1 MLRRVREIFHRE
13 LEELGDKLVE
23 MGHKV
28 AEAVDHAGRALREA
42 DLELAQAVIDADNR
56 IDELEDEIEHM
67 SLTMLARQQPVA
79 TDLRLVVSALRLSA
93 TLERM
98 GDLARNIASIVR
110 SRYPDS
116 ASSGSM
122 LDALTEMSHAAS
134 DITHMLI
141 ELMEKHEVGLVS
153 RIAHRD
159 DTLDRLLDV
168 TFKLLASDEP
178 LTRQE
183 VVDAVLLSRF
193 LERLGD
199 HCVSGAKR
207 VGYLVT
213 GDLDASV
220 LLRDDE
226 PDGQHRE

>member
-1 MLRRVREIFHRE
+1 MREIFHRE
-13 LEELGDKLVE
+13 LEQLGDNLVE

-28 AEAVDHAGRALREA
+28 AEAVDHAGRALREV
-42 DLELAQAVIDADNR
+42 DLELAQAVIDADDR
-56 IDELEDEIEHM
+56 IDELEDEIERM

-79 TDLRLVVSALRLSA
+79 TDLRLVVSAIRLSA

-116 ASSGSM
+116 ASSGAM
-122 LDALTEMSHAAS
+122 LETLTGMTHAAS
-134 DITHMLI
+134 DITHMLVD
-141 ELMEKHEVGLVS
+141 LMDTHRLPLVGE
-153 RIAHRD
+153 IAQRD
-159 DTLDRLLDV
+159 DTLDDLLDV
-168 TFKLLASDEP
+168 TFKQLASEE

-213 GDLDASV
+213 GDLDASF
-220 LLRDDE
+220 LLGDE
-226 PDGQHRE
+226 PDERHLD

>member
-1 MLRRVREIFHRE
+1 MREIFHRE
-13 LEELGDKLVE
+13 LEELGDHLVE
-23 MGHKV
+23 MGQKV
-28 AEAVDHAGRALREA
+28 AEAVDHAGHALRA
-42 DLELAQAVIDADNR
+42 SDLELAQSVIDADNR
-56 IDELEDEIEHM
+56 IDELEDRIERM

-79 TDLRLVVSALRLSA
+79 TDLRLVISAIRLSA

-110 SRYPDS
+110 SRYPDPV
-116 ASSGSM
+116 SSGAM
-122 LDALTEMSHAAS
+122 LETLVGMTHAAS
-134 DITHMLI
+134 DITHMLVD
-141 ELMEKHEVGLVS
+141 LMEHHDIEMVG

-159 DTLDRLLDV
+159 DTLDGLLDR
-168 TFKLLASDEP
+168 TFRLLASDEP
-178 LTRQE
+178 LTRPE

-226 PDGQHRE
+226 PDNQHRN

>member
-1 MLRRVREIFHRE
+1 MREIFHRE
-13 LEELGDKLVE
+13 LEELGDHLVE
-23 MGHKV
+23 MGRKV

-56 IDELEDEIEHM
+56 IDELEDQIEHM

-98 GDLARNIASIVR
+98 GDLARNIASIAR
-110 SRYPDS
+110 SRYPDV
-116 ASSGSM
+116 ASSGPM

-134 DITHMLI
+134 DITHMLLA
-141 ELMEKHEVGLVS
+141 LMENHDSALVG

-159 DTLDRLLDV
+159 DTLDNLLDV

-178 LTRQE
+178 LSRQE

-226 PDGQHRE
+226 PDGQHRS

>member
-1 MLRRVREIFHRE
+1 MREIFHRE
-13 LEELGDKLVE
+13 LEELGDDLVA
-23 MGHKV
+23 MGRKV
-28 AEAVDHAGRALREA
+28 AEAVDHAGRALRES

-56 IDELEDEIEHM
+56 IDELEDRIERM

-79 TDLRLVVSALRLSA
+79 TDLRLVVSAIRLSA

-98 GDLARNIASIVR
+98 GDLARNIASIAR
-110 SRYPDS
+110 SRYPDPV
-116 ASSGSM
+116 SSGEM
-122 LDALTEMSHAAS
+122 FDTLVEMSHAAS
-134 DITHMLI
+134 EITHMLV
-141 ELMEKHEVGLVS
+141 ELMENHDVTLVG

-159 DTLDRLLDV
+159 DTLDNLLDV
-168 TFKLLASDEP
+168 TFKLLDSETP

-199 HCVSGAKR
+199 HCVSGGKR

-213 GDLDASV
+213 GDIDAAS

-226 PDGQHRE
+226 PDAQHHD

>member
-1 MLRRVREIFHRE
+1 MREIFHRE

-110 SRYPDS
+110 TRYPDR
-116 ASSGSM
+116 ASSGAM
-122 LDALTEMSHAAS
+122 LDALIEMSHAAS

-141 ELMEKHEVGLVS
+141 ELME
-153 RIAHRD
+153 
-159 DTLDRLLDV
+159 
-168 TFKLLASDEP
+168 
-178 LTRQE
+178 
-183 VVDAVLLSRF
+183 
-193 LERLGD
+193 
-199 HCVSGAKR
+199 
-207 VGYLVT
+207 
-213 GDLDASV
+213 
-220 LLRDDE
+220 
-226 PDGQHRE
+226 